1 MDTTGTKVA
10 QNKSWFQKALGY
22 FYFKVGGEGFG
33 VKDLKIGPAKAD
45 IGARWNGK
53 DFKQT
58 TDGMKVTTVNSEA
71 GAKVELGPIK
81 LGRTNTQE
89 EGQPAKTE
97 WLPGFEFGKAEGA
110 NSEVGIGGGG
120 RFLVCGQVEVGVQLD
135 KVLDDVRDA
144 VGSAVEK
151 VLTQPVSQ

>member
-1 MDTTGTKVA
+1 M
-10 QNKSWFQKALGY
+10 
-22 FYFKVGGEGFG
+22 
-33 VKDLKIGPAKAD
+33 KDLKIGPAKAD
-45 IGARWNGK
+45 IGVRWNGK

-81 LGRTNTQE
+81 LGVERTNTQE

-97 WLPGFEFGKAEGA
+97 WLPGFEFGKAEGT

-120 RFLVCGQVEVGVQLD
+120 CFLVCGQVEVGVQLD
-135 KVLDDVRDA
+135 KVLDDVRNA
-144 VGSAVEK
+144 VGSAVEQ